1 MKIGLR
7 QREILTT
14 MAKTTGSDLLIRA
27 LRAEGVDTVF
37 GIAGDHILHML
48 DTMFDAPLRMVDFRH
63 ESGAVHAADSYSRI
77 LKKGAVMLSTTP
89 GHANALP
96 ALANAIHSEAPVI
109 NIAGSAESPN
119 LGRGAMQEFDQINAA
134 KPITKGAWE
143 VPSSSRIPEYVALAF
158 RTALSGRQGPV
169 HLTIPHDFQMAEV
182 DDAEVARYTP
192 SEYGISSLVLSDPD
206 QIEKAIDL
214 LSTAQRPMIFAGSSA
229 GATAMPSEVRRLVET
244 MRIPFF
250 SEDSARA
257 LIPDS
262 HEYSMGLGYQPLN
275 LTVRNVGDADVVLM
289 LGKKLDYTNGFG
301 GNPPFADDVKFVV
314 VDPSPAQVARAR
326 TAAVGIVGDL
336 GPVITQLADA
346 AAKRKWTER
355 TEWVERLR
363 SAFNEWHESLTR
375 LGKMESPMHPM
386 HVSNTLKK
394 FIDDDT
400 HLTFDGGD
408 YCHFLRASIKR
419 DRPYRFHNVSSF
431 GMIGVGLPYALGAQV
446 ALPGKKVVVANG
458 DGSLGFNGMEI
469 DTMVRHDLPV
479 KIMVGNNSIW
489 GIDWHIQKGLYGR
502 PVWTD
507 LLPTRY
513 DVMAQGL
520 GAYGEHVTKAED
532 LENAMRRAFDH
543 HGPALLNIDIEQ
555 VISPVA
561 EAAISRK
568 TGSHG

>member
-1 MKIGLR
+1 
-7 QREILTT
+7 
-14 MAKTTGSDLLIRA
+14 MAKTTGSELLIRA

-48 DTMFDAPLRMVDFRH
+48 DTMFDAPLRMIDFRH

-77 LKKGAVMLSTTP
+77 LRRGGVMLSTTP

-96 ALANAIHSEAPVI
+96 GLANAQHSEAPVI

-119 LGRGAMQEFDQINAA
+119 IGRGAMQEFDQVGVAA
-134 KPITKGAWE
+134 PVTKGAWN
-143 VPSSSRIPEYVALAF
+143 VPSPERIPEFVALAF

-169 HLTIPHDFQMAEV
+169 HLTIPHDFQLAVV
-182 DDAEVARYTP
+182 DDAQAARYAP
-192 SEYGISSLVLSDPD
+192 AEYGTPLSVLGDPV
-206 QIEKAIDL
+206 QIERAIEIL
-214 LSTAQRPMIFAGSSA
+214 NSAQRPVIFAGSSA
-229 GATAMPSEVRRLVET
+229 GATAEPAEVQRFVET
-244 MRIPFF
+244 TRIPFF

-275 LTVRNVGDADVVLM
+275 AAVRSVRDADVVLM

-301 GNPPFADDVKFVV
+301 GNPPFADGVKFVV
-314 VDPSPAQVARAR
+314 VDPSPAQVNRAR

-346 AAKRKWTER
+346 AEKRSWSER
-355 TEWVERLR
+355 TEWVSALR
-363 SAFNEWHESLTR
+363 ATHQKWHSDLAA
-375 LGKMESPMHPM
+375 LGKVEDPMHPM
-386 HVSNTLKK
+386 HVSNTLQN
-394 FIDDDT
+394 FIDSDT
-400 HLTFDGGD
+400 HVTFDGGD
-408 YCHFLRASIKR
+408 YCHFLRATVKR
-419 DRPYRFHNVSSF
+419 ELPFRFHNVSSF

-446 ALPGKKVVVANG
+446 ALPGKKVVLATG

-469 DTMVRHDLPV
+469 DTMVRHELPV
-479 KIMVGNNSIW
+479 KMFVGNNSIW
-489 GIDWHIQKGLYGR
+489 GIDWQIQKGLYGR

-532 LENAMRRAFDH
+532 LEGAMKRAFDH
-543 HGPALLNIDIEQ
+543 QGPALLNIDIAQ
-555 VISPVA
+555 IISPVA

>member
-1 MKIGLR
+1 MKTGLR

-206 QIEKAIDL
+206 QVEKAIDL

-229 GATAMPSEVRRLVET
+229 GATAIPSEVRRLVET

-419 DRPYRFHNVSSF
+419 DKPYRFHNVSSF

-489 GIDWHIQKGLYGR
+489 GIDWQIQKGLYGR

-532 LENAMRRAFDH
+532 LENAMKRAFDH

-561 EAAISRK
+561 EAAINRK

>member
-1 MKIGLR
+1 MG
-7 QREILTT
+7 
-14 MAKTTGSDLLIRA
+14 KTTGSDLLIRA
-27 LRAEGVDTVF
+27 LRSEGVDTVF

-143 VPSSSRIPEYVALAF
+143 VPSPARIPEYVALAF

-182 DDAEVARYTP
+182 EDAEATRYVPGEYVTP
-192 SEYGISSLVLSDPD
+192 LQVLGDTA
-206 QIEKAIDL
+206 QVEKAVDL
-214 LSTAQRPMIFAGSSA
+214 LNSAQRPMIFAGSSA
-229 GATAMPSEVRRLVET
+229 GATAIPSEVRRLVET

-314 VDPSPAQVARAR
+314 VDPSPAQIARAR
-326 TAAVGIVGDL
+326 TSAVGIVGDL

-363 SAFNEWHESLTR
+363 SAFNEWHEGLTR

-400 HLTFDGGD
+400 HVTFDGGD

-419 DRPYRFHNVSSF
+419 DKPYRFHNVSSF

-489 GIDWHIQKGLYGR
+489 GIDWQIQKGLYGR

-532 LENAMRRAFDH
+532 LENAMKRAFDH

>member
-1 MKIGLR
+1 
-7 QREILTT
+7 

-37 GIAGDHILHML
+37 GVAGDHILHML

-119 LGRGAMQEFDQINAA
+119 MGRGAMQEFDQINAA

-143 VPSSSRIPEYVALAF
+143 VPSPARIPEYVALAF

-182 DDAEVARYTP
+182 EDAEATRYAPGEYVTP
-192 SEYGISSLVLSDPD
+192 LQVLGDTG
-206 QIEKAIDL
+206 QVEKAVDL
-214 LSTAQRPMIFAGSSA
+214 LNSAQRPMIFAGSSA
-229 GATAMPSEVRRLVET
+229 GATAIPSEVRRLVET

-301 GNPPFADDVKFVV
+301 SNPPFADDVKFVV

-336 GPVITQLADA
+336 GPVITQVADA

-363 SAFNEWHESLTR
+363 SAFDEWHEGLTR

-386 HVSNTLKK
+386 HVSNTLNKL
-394 FIDDDT
+394 IDDDT
-400 HLTFDGGD
+400 HVTFDGGD

-419 DRPYRFHNVSSF
+419 DKPYRFHNVSSF

-479 KIMVGNNSIW
+479 KIMVGNNSRW
-489 GIDWHIQKGLYGR
+489 GIDWQIQKGLYGR

-532 LENAMRRAFDH
+532 LESAMKRAFEH
-543 HGPALLNIDIEQ
+543 PGPALLNIDIEQ

>member
-1 MKIGLR
+1 
-7 QREILTT
+7 

-77 LKKGAVMLSTTP
+77 LKKGAVMISTTP

-119 LGRGAMQEFDQINAA
+119 MGRGAMQEFDQINAA

-143 VPSSSRIPEYVALAF
+143 VPSPARIPEYVALAF

-182 DDAEVARYTP
+182 EDAEATRYAPGEYVTP
-192 SEYGISSLVLSDPD
+192 LQVLGDTA
-206 QIEKAIDL
+206 QVEKAVDL
-214 LSTAQRPMIFAGSSA
+214 LNSAQRPMIFAGSSA
-229 GATAMPSEVRRLVET
+229 GATAIPSEVRRLVET

-301 GNPPFADDVKFVV
+301 GNPPFAGDVKFVV

-326 TAAVGIVGDL
+326 TAAVGIVGDV
-336 GPVITQLADA
+336 GPVITQVADA

-355 TEWVERLR
+355 TEWIERLR
-363 SAFNEWHESLTR
+363 SAFDEWHDGLTR

-386 HVSNTLKK
+386 HVSNTLNK

-400 HLTFDGGD
+400 HVTFDGGD

-419 DRPYRFHNVSSF
+419 DKPYRFHNVSSF

-489 GIDWHIQKGLYGR
+489 GIDWQIQKGLYGR

-532 LENAMRRAFDH
+532 LESAMKRAFEH
-543 HGPALLNIDIEQ
+543 PGPALLNIDIEQ

>member
-1 MKIGLR
+1 MG
-7 QREILTT
+7 
-14 MAKTTGSDLLIRA
+14 KTTGSDLLIRA

-119 LGRGAMQEFDQINAA
+119 IGRGAMQEFDQINVA

-143 VPSSSRIPEYVALAF
+143 VPSPARIPEYVALAF

-182 DDAEVARYTP
+182 EDAEATRYAPGEYVTP
-192 SEYGISSLVLSDPD
+192 LQVLGDTA
-206 QIEKAIDL
+206 QVEKAVDL
-214 LSTAQRPMIFAGSSA
+214 LNSAQRPMIFAGSSA
-229 GATAMPSEVRRLVET
+229 GATAIPSEVRRLVET

-301 GNPPFADDVKFVV
+301 GNPPFADDVKFLV

-336 GPVITQLADA
+336 GPVITQLADG
-346 AAKRKWTER
+346 AAKRKWAER

-363 SAFNEWHESLTR
+363 SAFNEWHEGLTR

-400 HLTFDGGD
+400 HVTFDGGD
-408 YCHFLRASIKR
+408 YCHFLRASIER
-419 DRPYRFHNVSSF
+419 DKPYRFHNVSSF

-446 ALPGKKVVVANG
+446 ALPGKKVVVATG

-489 GIDWHIQKGLYGR
+489 GIDWQIQKGLYGR

-532 LENAMRRAFDH
+532 LESAMKRAFEH

>member
-1 MKIGLR
+1 
-7 QREILTT
+7 
-14 MAKTTGSDLLIRA
+14 
-27 LRAEGVDTVF
+27 
-37 GIAGDHILHML
+37 
-48 DTMFDAPLRMVDFRH
+48 
-63 ESGAVHAADSYSRI
+63 
-77 LKKGAVMLSTTP
+77 
-89 GHANALP
+89 
-96 ALANAIHSEAPVI
+96 VI

-206 QIEKAIDL
+206 QVEKAIDL
-214 LSTAQRPMIFAGSSA
+214 LSTAQRPVIFAGSSA

-386 HVSNTLKK
+386 YVSNTLKK

-419 DRPYRFHNVSSF
+419 DKPYRFHNVSSF

-489 GIDWHIQKGLYGR
+489 GIDWQIQKGLYGR

-532 LENAMRRAFDH
+532 LENAMKRAFDH

>member
-1 MKIGLR
+1 
-7 QREILTT
+7 
-14 MAKTTGSDLLIRA
+14 MATTTGSELLIRA

-48 DTMFDAPLRMVDFRH
+48 DTMFDTPLRMIDFRH
-63 ESGAVHAADSYSRI
+63 ESGAVHAADAYSRI
-77 LKKGAVMLSTTP
+77 LKKGGVMLSTTP

-96 ALANAIHSEAPVI
+96 GLANAMHSEAPVI

-119 LGRGAMQEFDQINAA
+119 MGRGAMQEFDQVGAA
-134 KPITKGAWE
+134 RHITKGAWD
-143 VPSSSRIPEYVALAF
+143 VPSPARIPEYVALAF

-182 DDAEVARYTP
+182 DDTEVARYAP
-192 SEYGISSLVLSDPD
+192 NEYGTPLHVLGDPA
-206 QIEKAIDL
+206 QIERAIDVL
-214 LSTAQRPMIFAGSSA
+214 NSAQRPVIFAGSSA
-229 GATAMPSEVRRLVET
+229 GATAIPEEVQRLVET

-275 LTVRNVGDADVVLM
+275 LTVRNVSDADVVLM

-326 TAAVGIVGDL
+326 TAAVGIVGDV
-336 GPVITQLADA
+336 GPVVTQLADA
-346 AAKRKWTER
+346 AEKRSWTER
-355 TEWVERLR
+355 TEWMSRLR
-363 SAFNEWHESLTR
+363 KAYDDWHAGLAE
-375 LGKMESPMHPM
+375 LGKNEDPMHPM
-386 HVSNTLKK
+386 HVSNTLQK

-400 HLTFDGGD
+400 HVTWDGGD

-419 DRPYRFHNVSSF
+419 DKPYRFHNVSSF

-446 ALPGKKVVVANG
+446 ALPDNQVVLGNG

-469 DTMVRHDLPV
+469 DTMVRHSLPV
-479 KIMVGNNSIW
+479 KMFVGNNSIW
-489 GIDWHIQKGLYGR
+489 GIDWQIQKGLYGR

-513 DVMAQGL
+513 DVMAKGL
-520 GAYGEHVTKAED
+520 GAYGEHVTKAEE
-532 LENAMRRAFDH
+532 LEGAMSRAFAYD
-543 HGPALLNIDIEQ
+543 GPALLNIDIEQ

>member
-1 MKIGLR
+1 MKTGLR

-206 QIEKAIDL
+206 QVEKAIDL

-419 DRPYRFHNVSSF
+419 DKPYRFHNVSSF

-489 GIDWHIQKGLYGR
+489 GIDWQIQKGLYGR

-532 LENAMRRAFDH
+532 LENAMKRAFDH

>member
-1 MKIGLR
+1 
-7 QREILTT
+7 

-109 NIAGSAESPN
+109 NIVGSAESPN

-182 DDAEVARYTP
+182 DDAEVTRYTP

-206 QIEKAIDL
+206 QVEKAIDL

-301 GNPPFADDVKFVV
+301 GNPPFANDVKFVV

-363 SAFNEWHESLTR
+363 SAFNEWHERLTR

-419 DRPYRFHNVSSF
+419 DKPYRFHNVSSF

-489 GIDWHIQKGLYGR
+489 GIDWQIQKGLYGR

-532 LENAMRRAFDH
+532 LENAMKRAFDH

>member
-1 MKIGLR
+1 MG
-7 QREILTT
+7 
-14 MAKTTGSDLLIRA
+14 KTTGSDLLIRA
-27 LRAEGVDTVF
+27 LRSEGVDTVF

-143 VPSSSRIPEYVALAF
+143 VPSPARIPEYVALAF

-182 DDAEVARYTP
+182 EDAEATRYAPGEYVTP
-192 SEYGISSLVLSDPD
+192 LQVLGDTA
-206 QIEKAIDL
+206 QVEKAVDL
-214 LSTAQRPMIFAGSSA
+214 LNSAQRPMIFAGSSA
-229 GATAMPSEVRRLVET
+229 GATAIPSEVRRLVET

-314 VDPSPAQVARAR
+314 VDPSPAQIARAR
-326 TAAVGIVGDL
+326 TSAVGIVGDL

-363 SAFNEWHESLTR
+363 SAFNEWHEDLTR

-400 HLTFDGGD
+400 HVTFDGGD

-419 DRPYRFHNVSSF
+419 DKPYRFHNVSSF

-489 GIDWHIQKGLYGR
+489 GIDWQIQKGLYGR

-532 LENAMRRAFDH
+532 LENAMKRAFDH

>member
-1 MKIGLR
+1 MKTGLR

-206 QIEKAIDL
+206 QVEKAIDL

-363 SAFNEWHESLTR
+363 SAFNEWHERLTR

-489 GIDWHIQKGLYGR
+489 GIDWQIQKGLYGR

-532 LENAMRRAFDH
+532 LENAMKRAFDH

>member
-1 MKIGLR
+1 MG
-7 QREILTT
+7 
-14 MAKTTGSDLLIRA
+14 KTTGSDLLIRA

-119 LGRGAMQEFDQINAA
+119 IGRGAMQEFDQINAA

-143 VPSSSRIPEYVALAF
+143 VPSPARIPEYVALAF

-182 DDAEVARYTP
+182 EDAEATRYAP
-192 SEYGISSLVLSDPD
+192 SEYVTPLQVLGDTA
-206 QIEKAIDL
+206 QVEKAVDL
-214 LSTAQRPMIFAGSSA
+214 LNSAQRPMIFAGSSA
-229 GATAMPSEVRRLVET
+229 GATAIPSEVRRLVET

-301 GNPPFADDVKFVV
+301 GNPPFADDVKFLV

-336 GPVITQLADA
+336 GPVITQLADG
-346 AAKRKWTER
+346 AAKRKWAER

-363 SAFNEWHESLTR
+363 SAFNEWHEGLTR

-400 HLTFDGGD
+400 HVTFDGGD

-419 DRPYRFHNVSSF
+419 DKPYRFHNVSSF

-489 GIDWHIQKGLYGR
+489 GIDWQIQKGLYGR

-532 LENAMRRAFDH
+532 LESAMKRAFEH
-543 HGPALLNIDIEQ
+543 HGPALLNIDIEK